1 MKAAIQRL
9 PIGRARVLRVAR
21 SVAEG
26 LDPEGAGPG
35 VKRTERLP
43 AHLVSPTARPR
54 DEAADP
60 PRVADAIDIVER
72 RYPASGRPPP
82 VFDVELFEALNL
94 EYASKPIVPRPR
106 GNDPA
111 SSAARARK
119 RLDMVHEE
127 VDLGGARALE
137 FGCGAGFEVWMLSHR
152 FDADATGIDVVSRTS
167 WPALTNERTRFVMAD
182 LAADQPFPAD
192 HFDRIVSFSV
202 FEHVS
207 HPHAALAELHRVLRP
222 GGLAVIGAN
231 LHRGPMASH
240 RYREVYFPWP
250 HLLFTDDVFREFY
263 TRKGLAPQTPSWVNT
278 LTWAEYEGLFQRIGF
293 RLRALRF
300 TAKPLDEKF
309 YARFEGILG
318 RYPRWDLTKDFF
330 HVVAEKAAR

>member
-1 MKAAIQRL
+1 MAD
-9 PIGRARVLRVAR
+9 
-21 SVAEG
+21 G
-26 LDPEGAGPG
+26 LDYDGAGPG
-35 VKRTERLP
+35 VQRMEGLP

-54 DEAADP
+54 HEAADP
-60 PRVADAIDIVER
+60 PRVADPIEIVQR
-72 RYPASGRPPP
+72 RYPSTRQPSP
-82 VFDVELFEALNL
+82 VFDVELFDALNA
-94 EYASKPIVPRPR
+94 EYASKPIVPKPR

-127 VDLGGARALE
+127 VDLGGARTLE

-152 FDADATGIDVVSRTS
+152 FDADATGIDVVSRSS
-167 WPALTNERTRFVMAD
+167 WPALTDERTRFVMAD
-182 LAADQPFPAD
+182 LAADRPFPAD
-192 HFDRIVSFSV
+192 SFDRIVSFSV

-207 HPHAALAELHRVLRP
+207 HPHATLAELFRVLRP

-263 TRKGLAPQTPSWVNT
+263 KRKGLAPQTASWVNM
-278 LTWAEYEGLFQRIGF
+278 LTWAEYEGLLRRIGF

-300 TAKPLDEKF
+300 TEKPLDEAF
-309 YARFEGILG
+309 YSRFEGVLG

-330 HVVAEKAAR
+330 HVVVEKPAR